1 MNDFFI
7 FAHLGFRHIMDIN
20 GSDHMLF
27 ILALVIRYMAADWK
41 KIYFN
46 LGSTLALR
54 KSIYYRVI
62 FNITLPEGKENASVH
77 IDNITLISF

>member
-41 KIYFN
+41 KI
-46 LGSTLALR
+46 LMTLYLMLD
-54 KSIYYRVI
+54 I
-62 FNITLPEGKENASVH
+62 F
-77 IDNITLISF
+77 